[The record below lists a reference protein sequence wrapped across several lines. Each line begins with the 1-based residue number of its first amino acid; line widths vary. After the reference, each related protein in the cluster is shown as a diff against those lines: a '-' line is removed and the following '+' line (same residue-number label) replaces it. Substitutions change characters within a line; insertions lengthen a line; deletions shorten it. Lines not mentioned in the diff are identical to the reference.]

1 MRDVG
6 IVIVTHNSSEEIGA
20 CLDAA
25 LRTGAQIIV
34 VDNASED
41 ATASL
46 VSQRGVRLL
55 TNVSNLGFAGG
66 VNQGVRALGTPFI
79 LLLNPD
85 AVIQKGIDYLR
96 ETCSEPQVAAVGGM
110 LVDESGKPQVGFMLR
125 RFPTATALCFE
136 TLLINRLWPRNRV
149 NWQYRCL
156 DLDHTAPSEVEQP
169 AGAFLMFR
177 RSAWEAVGALDESF
191 HPLWFEDVDFLK
203 RIRDRGYRIC
213 YEPKAVAKHTGGHSI
228 QKISLE
234 FRQLYWY
241 GSLLKYS
248 AKHFSLVAEKAVC
261 LAVIFGSVLRTV
273 LGVSHQRSLKPI
285 AVYGKVVRLAGRQLF
300 FGQREVGEVS
310 LP

>member
-1 MRDVG
+1 MMDVG
-6 IVIVTHNSSEEIGA
+6 IVIVTHNSGEEIGA

-25 LRTGAQIIV
+25 LRSGAEIIV
-34 VDNASED
+34 VDNASKD

-46 VSQRGVRLL
+46 VTQRGVRLL
-55 TNVSNLGFAGG
+55 NNVSNLGFAGG

-85 AVIQKGIDYLR
+85 AVIQKGIDFLR
-96 ETCSEPQVAAVGGM
+96 ETCSAPQVSAVGGM

-125 RFPTATALCFE
+125 RFPTAAVLCFE

-177 RSAWEAVGALDESF
+177 RSAWEAVGGLDEGF

-203 RIRDRGYRIC
+203 RIKDRGHRIF
-213 YEPKAVAKHTGGHSI
+213 YDPRAVAKHTGGHSI

-248 AKHFSLVAEKAVC
+248 AKHFSSVAEKVVC

-285 AVYGKVVRLAGRQLF
+285 AFYGKFVRLAGRQLF
-300 FGQREVGEVS
+300 FGQREVG
-310 LP
+310 